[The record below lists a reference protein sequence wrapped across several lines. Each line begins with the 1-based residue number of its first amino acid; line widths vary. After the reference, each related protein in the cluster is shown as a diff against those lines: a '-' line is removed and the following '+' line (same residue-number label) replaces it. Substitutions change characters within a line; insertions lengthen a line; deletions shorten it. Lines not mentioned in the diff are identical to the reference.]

1 MPHSILINTM
11 NIFLRELQYENLNYQ
26 IGLQEQ
32 LARQSF
38 KVNALL
44 QPAIIGV
51 NFIQQKA
58 MA

>member
-1 MPHSILINTM
+1 M